1 MICLSK
7 SLACLTAFV
16 FLASVP
22 TFAADVAQVMSLK
35 KIAEE
40 TASLNSKKEIIFQ
53 TYQSDSKSC
62 WQLFA
67 VNDCLAKAKRQ
78 KYQALAPLEQLESSL
93 NAKRR
98 ELKEADRMQR
108 LMDKSQSPFN
118 ASDAIKVSP

>member
-1 MICLSK
+1 M
-7 SLACLTAFV
+7 ACLTACV
-16 FLASVP
+16 LIASVP
-22 TFAADVAQVMSLK
+22 AIAADAANVVSLK

-40 TASLNSKKEIIFQ
+40 TAALNSKKEIIFQ
-53 TYQSDSKSC
+53 KYQTDAKSC

-78 KYQALAPLEQLESSL
+78 KYQALAPLEQLESVL

-98 ELKEADRMQR
+98 ELKEADRVQR
-108 LMDKSQSPFN
+108 LMDKTQSPLN

>member
-16 FLASVP
+16 FLACVP
-22 TFAADVAQVMSLK
+22 AIAADSANVMSLK

-40 TASLNSKKEIIFQ
+40 TAGLNSKKEIIFQ
-53 TYQSDSKSC
+53 KYQSDAKSC

-78 KYQALAPLEQLESSL
+78 KYQALAPLEQLESDL

-108 LMDKSQSPFN
+108 LMDKSQAPLN
-118 ASDAIKVSP
+118 ASEAIKVSP

>member
-7 SLACLTAFV
+7 SLACLTACV
-16 FLASVP
+16 LIASVP
-22 TFAADVAQVMSLK
+22 AIAADAANVVSLK

-40 TASLNSKKEIIFQ
+40 TAALNSKKEIIFQ
-53 TYQSDSKSC
+53 KYQTDAKSC

-78 KYQALAPLEQLESSL
+78 KYQALAPLEQLESVL

-98 ELKEADRMQR
+98 ELKEADRVQR
-108 LMDKSQSPFN
+108 LMDKTLSPLN

>member
-1 MICLSK
+1 MTCLSK
-7 SLACLTAFV
+7 SLACLTVFV
-16 FLASVP
+16 FMASVP
-22 TFAADVAQVMSLK
+22 AIAADAVNVMSLK

-40 TASLNSKKEIIFQ
+40 TAALNSKKEIVFQ
-53 TYQSDSKSC
+53 KYQTDAKSC

-78 KYQALAPLEQLESSL
+78 KYQALAPLEQLESAL

-98 ELKEADRMQR
+98 ELKEADRVQR
-108 LMDKSQSPFN
+108 LMDKSQSPLN

>member
-7 SLACLTAFV
+7 SLACLTACV
-16 FLASVP
+16 LIASVP
-22 TFAADVAQVMSLK
+22 AIAADPANVVSLK

-40 TASLNSKKEIIFQ
+40 TAALNSKKEIIFQ
-53 TYQSDSKSC
+53 NYQNDAKSC

-78 KYQALAPLEQLESSL
+78 KYQALAPLEQLESVL

-98 ELKEADRMQR
+98 ELKEADRVQR
-108 LMDKSQSPFN
+108 LMDKTQSPLK

>member
-1 MICLSK
+1 MICISK

-16 FLASVP
+16 LLACVP
-22 TFAADVAQVMSLK
+22 AIAADSANVMSLK

-40 TASLNSKKEIIFQ
+40 TAGLNSKKEIIFQ
-53 TYQSDSKSC
+53 KYQTDAKSC

-67 VNDCLAKAKRQ
+67 VNDCLAQAKRQ
-78 KYQALAPLEQLESSL
+78 KYQALAPLEQLESDL

-108 LMDKSQSPFN
+108 LMDKSQAPLN
-118 ASDAIKVSP
+118 ASEAIKVSP

>member
-7 SLACLTAFV
+7 SLACLMTFV

-22 TFAADVAQVMSLK
+22 AFAADVAQVMSLK
-35 KIAEE
+35 KIADE
-40 TASLNSKKEIIFQ
+40 TAALNSQKEIIFQ
-53 TYQSDSKSC
+53 TYQADSKSC

-78 KYQALAPLEQLESSL
+78 KYQALAPLEQLESAL

-108 LMDKSQSPFN
+108 LMDKSQSPLN

>member
-7 SLACLTAFV
+7 SLACLMTFV

-22 TFAADVAQVMSLK
+22 AFAADVAQVMSLK

-40 TASLNSKKEIIFQ
+40 TAALNSQKEIIFQ
-53 TYQSDSKSC
+53 TYQADSKSC

-78 KYQALAPLEQLESSL
+78 KYQALAPLEQLESAL

-108 LMDKSQSPFN
+108 LMNKSQSPLN

>member
-22 TFAADVAQVMSLK
+22 TFAADAANVVSLK

-40 TASLNSKKEIIFQ
+40 TAALNSKKENIFQ
-53 TYQSDSKSC
+53 KYQADAKSC
-62 WQLFA
+62 WHLFA
-67 VNDCLAKAKRQ
+67 VNDCLAKAKGQ
-78 KYQALAPLEQLESSL
+78 KYQALAPLEQLESVL

-98 ELKEADRMQR
+98 ELKEADRVQR
-108 LMDKSQSPFN
+108 LMDKTQSPLN

>member
-40 TASLNSKKEIIFQ
+40 TAALNSKKEIIFQ
-53 TYQSDSKSC
+53 TYQAESKSC

-78 KYQALAPLEQLESSL
+78 KYQALAPLEQLESAL

-108 LMDKSQSPFN
+108 LMDKSQSPLN

>member
-22 TFAADVAQVMSLK
+22 AIAADAVNVMSLK

-40 TASLNSKKEIIFQ
+40 TAGLNSKKEIIFQ
-53 TYQSDSKSC
+53 KYQADAKSC
-62 WQLFA
+62 WQLFT

-78 KYQALAPLEQLESSL
+78 KYQALAPLEQLESDL

-108 LMDKSQSPFN
+108 LMDKSQSPLN

>member
-7 SLACLTAFV
+7 SMACLTAFV
-16 FLASVP
+16 LLTSVP
-22 TFAADVAQVMSLK
+22 AIAVDAANVMSLK

-40 TASLNSKKEIIFQ
+40 TAALNSKKEIIFQ
-53 TYQSDSKSC
+53 TYQTDAKSC

-78 KYQALAPLEQLESSL
+78 KYQALAPLEQLESAL

-98 ELKEADRMQR
+98 ELKEADRVQR
-108 LMDKSQSPFN
+108 LMDKSQSALNP
-118 ASDAIKVSP
+118 SDASKVSP